1 MDVTTSTVEDEVVD
15 SGSSELGSEE
25 LVVDSNDSELV
36 VAWTVLFTRATFFSV
51 LGFVGEAFRKQE
63 QALERRE
70 TGRTE
75 MELGKVCLVFAIS
88 RHRRLATRG

>member
-36 VAWTVLFTRATFFSV
+36 VA
-51 LGFVGEAFRKQE
+51 
-63 QALERRE
+63 
-70 TGRTE
+70 
-75 MELGKVCLVFAIS
+75 
-88 RHRRLATRG
+88 